1 MTAAGSL
8 RDLQPPALTELQT
21 LVVTVGE
28 TGLPRYVVEV
38 GVEATLSEDYALPA
52 RAFDLVAFPE
62 RPMQNVSFSDCRI
75 AAGEFGRIVA
85 VEGMN
90 FSNVQVSVSGNNDA
104 GNDTFD
110 NR

>member
-1 MTAAGSL
+1 MTRVRNIAVS
-8 RDLQPPALTELQT
+8 
-21 LVVTVGE
+21 
-28 TGLPRYVVEV
+28 